1 MTAFATC
8 YIHFDIF
15 MYVNDVIFFLIGSSS
30 MEKHPITDV
39 VAVCQLLKITS
50 VSDDLFYFYLL
61 AGKCHI

>member
-39 VAVCQLLKITS
+39 VAVCQLFIDKWGYRKQ
-50 VSDDLFYFYLL
+50 D
-61 AGKCHI
+61 K